1 MLHNAMN
8 MGFFMKAL
16 FTLAFSY
23 YMHTEFEFK
32 YRPTPSFQRLRPYES
47 FRKKITKNRDSFV

>member
-1 MLHNAMN
+1 MYQKPRLMLHNAMN
-8 MGFFMKAL
+8 MGFFMKAQL

-32 YRPTPSFQRLRPYES
+32 YRPIHLRS
-47 FRKKITKNRDSFV
+47 KD